1 MYITNCSEQVNKM
14 RFGVFASLI
23 TLLLICS
30 SASAFVT
37 SFDGQARIGESPY
50 ELSFFVENT
59 DSIKRPLFITYNFPV
74 DYNVVNQPS
83 FVEAN
88 TKEKIVVKLIP
99 NAEVAGAEYLST
111 VSIVLGSNKAEK
123 NIRLSFFNQD
133 NCTINSSIYTT
144 KGLEFSFEN
153 TSFKPKQIK
162 LTEIKGVPADWKI
175 NGSTLFVLN
184 GFESRTYSVDLVKNS
199 SFSGIA
205 EFVFSCENTSFSKKV
220 EFAHENNGSFTGFA
234 NLGVIVSVF
243 DSELILI
250 LFLVIIAS
258 IFLLAFI
265 ARLVRI
271 LNNGV
276 EK

>member
-1 MYITNCSEQVNKM
+1 M
-14 RFGVFASLI
+14 RFGFFASLV

-37 SFDGQARIGESPY
+37 SFDGGARIGESPY

-59 DSIKRPLFITYNFPV
+59 DSVKRPLFITYNFPV
-74 DYNVVNQPS
+74 DYELVNQPS
-83 FVEAN
+83 WVGAN
-88 TKEKIVVKLIP
+88 SKEKIIVKLIP
-99 NAEVAGAEYLST
+99 EYDLQGTEYLST
-111 VSIVLGSNKAEK
+111 VSIVLGSNKSEK

-133 NCTINSSIYTT
+133 NCTINSSISTDN
-144 KGLEFSFEN
+144 GLEFYFEN
-153 TSFKPKQIK
+153 TSFKSKEIK
-162 LTEIKGVPADWKI
+162 LVEIKAVPKDWKI

-184 GFESRTYSVDLVKNS
+184 GFESRNYSIDLVKNS
-199 SFSGIA
+199 SFSGVA

-220 EFAHENNGSFTGFA
+220 EFEHGTTDSFAGFA
-234 NLGVIVSVF
+234 ILGGLEGII

-271 LNNGV
+271 LNNSEV
-276 EK
+276 KK